1 MNVFTYTKWTIM
13 SEPLM
18 PCLDFRNSLY
28 GFVRRCESLFFLHYW
43 TLLYNG
49 DQLLYRNSLQC
60 FCEQPHRLWPFTSQ
74 PDVKNVFSFLPTAG
88 LLFDDEQGPDMGSA
102 APGRVEKYRPPTV
115 SGVTR
120 GLSQGGNFSEGGPL
134 AIVWACNN

>member
-88 LLFDDEQGPDMGSA
+88 LLFDDEQGPDMGKCR
-102 APGRVEKYRPPTV
+102 PGASRKVPPTHSQWRNQRFEPGGELFWRGPV
-115 SGVTR
+115 SHCVGM
-120 GLSQGGNFSEGGPL
+120 Q
-134 AIVWACNN
+134 